1 MFGIWSKKFRIDTL
15 IFLCSAQRKNMEIF
29 LLPPAGFGGK
39 FEFSLCAQTRTEKL
53 LRGGKLGVAGYGQE
67 SLGQAFLKAC
77 RIQKDRVL
85 CLQAKPRFMLFHGC
99 KNVPVLVVPRSG
111 TQKMIPKK
119 EKLRKI
125 GRGRGALSFSGRFT
139 YPHAGVSALAS
150 CKRKNHPEKSSG

>member
-1 MFGIWSKKFRIDTL
+1 
-15 IFLCSAQRKNMEIF
+15 MEIF

-85 CLQAKPRFMLFHGC
+85 CLHSETG
-99 KNVPVLVVPRSG
+99 SH
-111 TQKMIPKK
+111 
-119 EKLRKI
+119 
-125 GRGRGALSFSGRFT
+125 SFSQFPKRSD
-139 YPHAGVSALAS
+139 YRRLAQQAS
-150 CKRKNHPEKSSG
+150 CVARPKM

>member
-85 CLQAKPRFMLFHGC
+85 CLHSETGIHFFSQLPK
-99 KNVPVLVVPRSG
+99 RSDYRRLAQQDP
-111 TQKMIPKK
+111 TCDPKK
-119 EKLRKI
+119 TFPHGKCLKGAHLRISEKPEESADFKSFRST
-125 GRGRGALSFSGRFT
+125 RAL
-139 YPHAGVSALAS
+139 
-150 CKRKNHPEKSSG
+150 

>member
-1 MFGIWSKKFRIDTL
+1 
-15 IFLCSAQRKNMEIF
+15 MEIF

-85 CLQAKPRFMLFHGC
+85 CLHPLPILTLFHC
-99 KNVPVLVVPRSG
+99 FRNVPVHIVQRSG
-111 TQKMIPKK
+111 TQNIVQK
-119 EKLRKI
+119 EKV
-125 GRGRGALSFSGRFT
+125 AVSG
-139 YPHAGVSALAS
+139 VL
-150 CKRKNHPEKSSG
+150 